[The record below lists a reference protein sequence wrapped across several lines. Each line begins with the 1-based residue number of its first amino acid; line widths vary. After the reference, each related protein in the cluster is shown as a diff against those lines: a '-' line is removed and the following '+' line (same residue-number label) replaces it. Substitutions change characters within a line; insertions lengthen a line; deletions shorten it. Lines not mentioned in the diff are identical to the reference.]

1 MNFVFHVTV
10 SLTALIVM
18 FSIGFSAGSNYCK
31 DNWVLF
37 FHAPSGNGEEVLK
50 AWKTRHNNCDIVSGI
65 CPCFISNGCLPP
77 RVRFE
82 TFKSSTKVLRS
93 PYIDY
98 WDCLKISKVKL
109 ELSIQGK
116 MVGFVE
122 FDGRDSSS
130 FNWFHKDRILNSS
143 WTDMHKSQTYNVLS
157 IDQESKYERH
167 FFINKHYNG
176 CPNDSGWLVVK
187 DGNLTNP
194 CDWEKQTS
202 YPQFLYGQHGQVTKW
217 NDMEY
222 GKADVLNIYVQ
233 MGY

>member
-1 MNFVFHVTV
+1 
-10 SLTALIVM
+10 M
-18 FSIGFSAGSNYCK
+18 FSTGFSAGSNYCK

-98 WDCLKISKVKL
+98 WDCLKISK
-109 ELSIQGK
+109 
-116 MVGFVE
+116 
-122 FDGRDSSS
+122 
-130 FNWFHKDRILNSS
+130 
-143 WTDMHKSQTYNVLS
+143 T
-157 IDQESKYERH
+157 SKIERN
-167 FFINKHYNG
+167 FFINKNYGG

-194 CDWEKQTS
+194 CDWEKHTS

>member
-1 MNFVFHVTV
+1 MDFVFHMTV
-10 SLTALIVM
+10 LIVM

-109 ELSIQGK
+109 ELSIQGN

-122 FDGRDSSS
+122 FDGKDSSS
-130 FNWFHKDRILNSS
+130 SNWFHKDRILNSS
-143 WTDMHKSQTYNVLS
+143 WTDMHKSQTYNVFS

-194 CDWEKQTS
+194 CGWEKQTS

-222 GKADVLNIYVQ
+222 GKADVFNIYVQ